1 MPTVVLKLFAVQGTG
16 RTDGQSSDYMLP
28 PLGSIKI
35 MPLYINIS
43 FRLYW
48 CNVRETW
55 RQSLQIGS
63 HAMYIISW
71 YNLLSW

>member
-43 FRLYW
+43 FNDKVYRLVHMQ
-48 CNVRETW
+48 C
-55 RQSLQIGS
+55 I
-63 HAMYIISW
+63 
-71 YNLLSW
+71 